1 MKFNEINKIDD
12 SMEFCKIL
20 YINLYFFFF
29 YLFDYSNFN
38 N

>member
-20 YINLYFFFF
+20 YINLYFFF

>member
-20 YINLYFFFF
+20 YINLYFFF
-29 YLFDYSNFN
+29 LFIWLFEF
-38 N
+38 